1 MGLDM
6 TLHATKYVRGTDW
19 TRNADGTYSDWD
31 NADYDTAI
39 GSIGLDRSDINVN
52 MPSVNI
58 EIKVAEWR
66 KANAIHQWFVD
77 NVQGGEDN
85 CRDYYVSR
93 DDLEELLAT
102 LGKALEIRKHQDDDM
117 VDPTADETIE
127 DILPTAEGFFF
138 GSTEYDDYYWQEVEQ
153 TYELINNLLTNP
165 KFGGFDFNYSS
176 SW

>member
-19 TRNADGTYSDWD
+19 TQNADGTYSDWD

-39 GSIGLDRSDINVN
+39 GSIGLDRSDINVSY
-52 MPSVNI
+52 PSVNI

-93 DDLEELLAT
+93 DDLIELRDRCR
-102 LGKALEIRKHQDDDM
+102 EVIDM
-117 VDPTADETIE
+117 RDRQNANPDEMLPTAE
-127 DILPTAEGFFF
+127 DILPTTEGFFF
-138 GSTEYDDYYWQEVEQ
+138 GSTEYDEWYYRDIQY
-153 TYELINNLLTNP
+153 TLDTLDNLLTNP